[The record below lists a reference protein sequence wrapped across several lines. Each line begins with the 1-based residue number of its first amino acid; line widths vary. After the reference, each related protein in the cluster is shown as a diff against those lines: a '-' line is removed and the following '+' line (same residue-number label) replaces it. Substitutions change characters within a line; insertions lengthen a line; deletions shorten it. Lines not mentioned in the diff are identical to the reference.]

1 VLPVIAAVIAAAC
14 VAASLRRLLLALA
27 PTRLDLVSLHA
38 ALRGD
43 AGRRRLGTLAA
54 VLERAGSTWEQ
65 SLFEAAQRDSPAEE
79 RIVLYNEELAE
90 LDWRVQRWARVPRVC
105 ASIATSSGLLLA
117 TVALRDGLLVSVD
130 LPAEVRDLAIHQAL
144 IHAVDVVAMGLAGAV
159 FCIAIQVRARK
170 AARDRAEAADKL
182 VERLEAL
189 ASASPPPKL
198 VYR

>member
-1 VLPVIAAVIAAAC
+1 VLPVLAAVIAAAC
-14 VAASLRRLLLALA
+14 VAASLRRLLLALT
-27 PTRLDLVSLHA
+27 PTSLDLVSLHA

-54 VLERAGSTWEQ
+54 LLERTGPTWEQ
-65 SLFEAAQRDSPAEE
+65 SVFEAAQREGPAEQ
-79 RIVLYNEELAE
+79 RVVLFNAELAE

-117 TVALRDGLLVSVD
+117 TVALRDGLLVSAD

-144 IHAVDVVAMGLAGAV
+144 AHAVDVVAMGVAGAV
-159 FCIAIQVRARK
+159 ICISIQLRARK
-170 AARDRAEAADKL
+170 AAKERAEAADKL

-189 ASASPPPKL
+189 APAPSSSPF
-198 VYR
+198 R